1 LKSRVGR
8 EGGRVT
14 NLIWAMAFA
23 KFGLWML
30 IITPIILSLP
40 LRISQIAPENSV
52 AAQSIIMGCGAF
64 VMMCSAP
71 FWGAL
76 SDFTVTPFGRRR
88 PYLLGGYLIGAIASV
103 VMATSDNLW
112 VIGIAWCIA
121 YSVLEAA
128 VTVLLACV
136 GDFVPP
142 ERRGTAASGISVAN
156 SLAAIGGSFIVG
168 LAHLD
173 PVLMFCLP
181 IAASLLVVPWVLFLL
196 PDRCDGHGYN
206 VDFRA
211 AAHLAFARNTQQIQ
225 ADFVF
230 ILTSRFLVFGGLAVY
245 LIYQAFYI
253 TDHINEPV
261 SAVPR
266 IVLYGALASAGASVV
281 GAPLVGYL
289 SDRFGWRKRFALLGG
304 LLLASGL
311 LTIGLTANT
320 AGFIMGTCLLGAGIG
335 IYNTQSIAL
344 SAAVMDGANVMGKG
358 MGWLNMIG
366 KLPRAIVPLLV
377 PLFLSLK
384 ETDNY
389 PVLFL
394 AASLATA
401 VGAVAILRVKTA
413 A

>member
-1 LKSRVGR
+1 MDRD
-8 EGGRVT
+8 GGRVT

-40 LRISQIAPENSV
+40 LLISQVAPQNSV
-52 AAQSIIMGCGAF
+52 ASQSIIMGCGAF
-64 VMMCSAP
+64 VMTCSAP

-88 PYLLGGYLIGAIASV
+88 PYLLGGYLVGAIASI
-103 VMATSDNLW
+103 VMAISDNLL

-128 VTVLLACV
+128 DAVLLACV
-136 GDFVPP
+136 GDFIPP

-156 SLAAIGGSFIVG
+156 SLAAIAGSLVVG
-168 LAHLD
+168 WAHLD

-196 PDRCDGHGYN
+196 PDKCDGHSYC
-206 VDFRA
+206 VDFRSA
-211 AAHLAFARNTQQIQ
+211 FHFVFARNPRQFQG
-225 ADFVF
+225 DFVL

-245 LIYQAFYI
+245 LIYQAFFI

-266 IVLYGALASAGASVV
+266 IVLNGALASAGASLL

-311 LTIGLTANT
+311 LTIGATAT
-320 AGFIMGTCLLGAGIG
+320 ATGFIVGTCLLGAGIG

-344 SAAVMDGANVMGKG
+344 SASVMDGENVMGKG

-384 ETDNY
+384 EIDNY

-394 AASLATA
+394 AAALATA
-401 VGAVAILRVKTA
+401 IGALTILRVRTSA
-413 A
+413 

>member
-1 LKSRVGR
+1 MKSRVGR

>member
-1 LKSRVGR
+1 
-8 EGGRVT
+8 
-14 NLIWAMAFA
+14 MAFA

-40 LRISQIAPENSV
+40 LRISQIDPQNSV
-52 AAQSIIMGCGAF
+52 ASQSIIMGCGAF

-76 SDFTVTPFGRRR
+76 SDFTITPFGRRR
-88 PYLLGGYLIGAIASV
+88 PYLLGGYVVGAVASI

-136 GDFVPP
+136 GDFIPP

-156 SLAAIGGSFIVG
+156 SLAAIAGSLVVG
-168 LAHLD
+168 WAYLD

-181 IAASLLVVPWVLFLL
+181 IAASLLVVPWVLFLM
-196 PDRCDGHGYN
+196 PDKCDGHGYR
-206 VDFRA
+206 VDFHSAVR
-211 AAHLAFARNTQQIQ
+211 LAFARNARRIQ
-225 ADFVF
+225 GNFVL

-266 IVLYGALASAGASVV
+266 IVLYGALASAGASLL

-304 LLLASGL
+304 LLLAGGL
-311 LTIGLTANT
+311 LTIALTANT

-344 SAAVMDGANVMGKG
+344 SAAVMDGENVMGKG

-394 AASLATA
+394 AAALATA
-401 VGAVAILRVKTA
+401 IGALAILRVRTD
-413 A
+413 